1 MAEKLKPRGL
11 AWVDTYARCLFLTDL
26 VIIAAAVF
34 GSQSI
39 RFGLGG
45 DLQVKDAA
53 GLLDFTLGYNQISA
67 VLVVAWMLSLGF
79 FDTRDHKVIGSGSA
93 EYKAVVDATVRI
105 FGIFA
110 VIVYLAQ
117 AQVGRRYLLV
127 ALPTGLVSLLL
138 SRWLWR
144 KWLIRR
150 RLRGE
155 YTYRALL
162 LGQRAKV
169 EHVAQSIQ
177 RAGSTGLLV
186 VGAVTDGGAAVSEGG
201 AVLSDGGAVVSESDA
216 VGSEG
221 GAVVRDGD
229 VAVSDGG
236 AVVSDRGAAV
246 IEGGAV
252 AIEGDGACGA
262 VVAGVPVL
270 GRFGDVLQ
278 VVDEAQIDT
287 LILTSA
293 DDITPQDMRRLGWDL
308 ESRQTSLIVA
318 PALTDVAGPRIHARP
333 VAGLPLIYVDYPTF
347 EGRKHTTKRAFD
359 ILLGTVLLVLLAPV
373 LLGIAIAV
381 RRDSAGPAFFR
392 QERVGFN
399 GRLFRMVKFRSMIAG
414 AEAMQASL
422 LDQSDG
428 NGVTFKLR
436 SDPRVTRLGGVLRRY
451 SLDELPQLLNV
462 IGGSMSLVGPRP
474 HPVCDVLNYEAM
486 DRRRLL
492 VRPGMTGL
500 WQVGGRS
507 GLSWEESVRLDLYY
521 VENWSMMGDL
531 VILWRT
537 VKAVTRP
544 DAAY

>member
-1 MAEKLKPRGL
+1 VAEKTKPRGL
-11 AWVDTYARCLFLTDL
+11 AWVHTYARCLFLTDF

-34 GSQSI
+34 GSQLI
-39 RFGLGG
+39 RFGLSS
-45 DLQVKDAA
+45 DLQIKDAA
-53 GLLDFTLGYNQISA
+53 GLFDFSLGYNAISA
-67 VLVVAWMLSLGF
+67 IIVLAWMLSLGF

-93 EYKAVVDATVRI
+93 EYKAVVDATVRL

-138 SRWLWR
+138 SRWMWR

-150 RLRGE
+150 RRRGE
-155 YTYRALL
+155 CTYRALL

-169 EHVAQSIQ
+169 EHVADSIQ

-186 VGAVTDGGAAVSEGG
+186 VGAVTEG
-201 AVLSDGGAVVSESDA
+201 
-216 VGSEG
+216 
-221 GAVVRDGD
+221 
-229 VAVSDGG
+229 
-236 AVVSDRGAAV
+236 RGADDA
-246 IEGGAV
+246 
-252 AIEGDGACGA
+252 GDP

-270 GRFGDVLQ
+270 GGFGDVLQ
-278 VVDEAQIDT
+278 VVDDAQIDT

-293 DDITPQDMRRLGWDL
+293 DDITPADMRRLGWDL
-308 ESRQTSLIVA
+308 ESRQTSLIVV

-347 EGRKHTTKRAFD
+347 EGRKHTAKRAFD
-359 ILLGTVLLVLLAPV
+359 ILLGAALLVLLTPV
-373 LLGIAIAV
+373 FLALAIAV

-428 NGVTFKLR
+428 NGVIFKLK
-436 SDPRVTRLGGVLRRY
+436 SDPRVTRLGAFLRKY
-451 SLDELPQLLNV
+451 SLDELPQLFNV

-474 HPVCDVLNYEAM
+474 HPASDVLNYEAT

-521 VENWSMMGDL
+521 VENWSMVGDL

-537 VKAVTRP
+537 IKAVVRP
-544 DAAY
+544 DSAY

>member
-1 MAEKLKPRGL
+1 VAETVKPRGL
-11 AWVDTYARCLFLTDL
+11 AWVGTYARCLFLSDL

-45 DLQVKDAA
+45 DLQVRDAT
-53 GLLDFTLGYNQISA
+53 GLLDFALGYNQISA
-67 VLVVAWMLSLGF
+67 ALVAAWMLSLGF

-155 YTYRALL
+155 YNYRALL

-169 EHVAQSIQ
+169 EHVAESIQ

-186 VGAVTDGGAAVSEGG
+186 VGAVTDGGAVVGEG
-201 AVLSDGGAVVSESDA
+201 DAVVSDVGAA
-216 VGSEG
+216 VGE
-221 GAVVRDGD
+221 
-229 VAVSDGG
+229 GG
-236 AVVSDRGAAV
+236 AVVSDV
-246 IEGGAV
+246 GAV
-252 AIEGDGACGA
+252 VGDGDAPVIGGDGACGA

-270 GRFGDVLQ
+270 GGFGDVLQ
-278 VVDEAQIDT
+278 VVDDAQIDT

-308 ESRQTSLIVA
+308 ESRRTSLIVV

-359 ILLGTVLLVLLAPV
+359 ILLGTVLLVLLTPV
-373 LLGIAIAV
+373 LLGMAIAV

-428 NGVTFKLR
+428 NGVTFKLQ

-451 SLDELPQLLNV
+451 SLDELPQLFNV

-474 HPVCDVLNYEAM
+474 HPVCDVLNYEAT